1 MTENIT
7 VNIHSSIRIQDG
19 DRVIYI
25 DPFRIGGTQGDADF
39 ILITHDHYD
48 HFSPEDIRKVA
59 NRDTILVVPG
69 IMMGKASEVA
79 GLVGDIRMVKPEE
92 IGDIGGLAYET
103 VPAYNTGKAFHQ
115 KSAGWV
121 GYILTVNDTRIY
133 IAGDTDRTPEN
144 ERVNCDIAMIPIG
157 GTFTMDAKEAAE
169 LVNRIKPQVAIPIH
183 YGSVAGSK
191 GDEDVFRKL
200 VDPDIKV
207 EIKL

>member
-7 VNIHSSIRIQDG
+7 VNIHSSIRIKDG

-25 DPFRIGGTQGDADF
+25 DPFRISGTPGDADF

-69 IMMGKASEVA
+69 MMMGKASEVA

-144 ERVNCDIAMIPIG
+144 ESVNCDIAMIPIG
-157 GTFTMDAKEAAE
+157 GTFTMDAREAAE

-183 YGSVAGSK
+183 YGSIAGSK
-191 GDEDVFRKL
+191 SDEDVFRKL